1 MRRIKFMAICFQYN
15 NIIDVF
21 CAKKRV
27 GHACVYAPESLPVIV
42 ILIVRCCFGGLYVRD
57 RLALLLF
64 AHASHFCCFRPS
76 VEELPRGWRTV
87 AFPRWLHVLSC
98 LTWLIVR
105 CCINSYVLASLTLI
119 VIVARSTDHP
129 TLIARLDAAARG
141 GASST
146 DAENPRELH
155 DVPHILRIRETRRAE

>member
-1 MRRIKFMAICFQYN
+1 MCSAPA
-15 NIIDVF
+15 F
-21 CAKKRV
+21 CAWRRLPLNCWKLLIGV
-27 GHACVYAPESLPVIV
+27 CVRDGRRA
-42 ILIVRCCFGGLYVRD
+42 CCFCLRI
-57 RLALLLF
+57 
-64 AHASHFCCFRPS
+64 SHFCCFRPS

-129 TLIARLDAAARG
+129 TLIARLDAGTPRPAGVHHPQMRRTRG
-141 GASST
+141 SYMTFRTSFASERR
-146 DAENPRELH
+146 DAQNDVTTTIHFPPR
-155 DVPHILRIRETRRAE
+155 